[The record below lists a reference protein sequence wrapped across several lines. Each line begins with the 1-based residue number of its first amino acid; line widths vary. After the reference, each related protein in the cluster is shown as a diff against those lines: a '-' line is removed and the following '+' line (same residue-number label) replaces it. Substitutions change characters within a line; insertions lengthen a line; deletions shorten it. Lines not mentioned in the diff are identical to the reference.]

1 MATNPVSPG
10 CPVHTGRDDRKS
22 AELAKTKFR
31 PFRGSR
37 VSRSFAFSRDI
48 LRLPVMRQA
57 GGGSAS
63 IVIDNPD
70 HVTFF
75 FLDGEIH
82 KKRRAAVASYFA
94 PKAIVTRYQ
103 PIMQETMDML
113 VGKLRASG
121 TGKLDEM
128 SFEMASNVTMAI
140 VGLTEQ
146 KDNVALG
153 LRIKNILDK
162 STIWDRGPI
171 GKLFHETLFG
181 WVHKAVIA
189 WHTLRLHAVAIKPAV
204 EARRREPRDDV
215 VSYMVQQGYSKPNM
229 IIECLTYASAGVTT
243 TRELMGMVAWHFFD
257 NPELKESF
265 LKAEQ
270 EDQIAILEEI
280 LRVDPVSGFLYRR
293 PVEDVTDTSGG
304 PIAEGELMAVSIRDS
319 NIDETTVG
327 ECPFQIDPGRAK
339 RQKVVGAYMSFGDG
353 PHRCPGSQV
362 ALHETRIFIDRLFRV
377 PGLRLVSGPKMSWNA
392 ANQGYELRDMV
403 IACDPA

>member
-1 MATNPVSPG
+1 MATNPIAPG
-10 CPVHTGRDDRKS
+10 CPVHAERDDRKS
-22 AELAKTKFR
+22 AGLAEKKFK
-31 PFRGSR
+31 PFRNSR

-48 LRLPVMRQA
+48 LRSPAMKQA
-57 GGGSAS
+57 GGGSDGV
-63 IVIDNPD
+63 VIDNPD

-75 FLDGEIH
+75 FLDGDVH
-82 KKRRAAVASYFA
+82 RRRRAAVASYFA

-103 PIMQETMDML
+103 PIMRQTMDML
-113 VGKLRASG
+113 VGGLRSAG
-121 TGKLDEM
+121 TARLDDM

-153 LRIKNILDK
+153 RRIKKILDM
-162 STIWDRGPI
+162 STIWDRGPV

-181 WVHKAVIA
+181 WVHKAIIT
-189 WHTLRLHAVAIKPAV
+189 WHTMRLYEVAIKPAV
-204 EARRREPRDDV
+204 EARRKEPRDDV

-257 NPELKESF
+257 NPDLRDTF
-265 LKAEQ
+265 LAAGE
-270 EDQIAILEEI
+270 EEQIAIIEEI
-280 LRVDPVSGFLYRR
+280 LRLDPVSGFLYRR
-293 PVEDVTDTSGG
+293 PVEDVAATAGG

-319 NIDETTVG
+319 NLDEATVG
-327 ECPFQIDPGRAK
+327 ACPFQIDPGRAK
-339 RQKVVGAYMSFGDG
+339 RQKVVGAFMSFGDG

-377 PGLRLVSGPKMSWNA
+377 PGLRLVSGPTMNWNA

-403 IACDPA
+403 IACEPG